1 MSGISAKGLDVRKKR
16 PLVTITIMLAVIF
29 MAAACSAGTTD
40 SSGVAEA
47 TQPAGDTML
56 ALQAVSAPGE
66 TLKQIGAGS
75 PAHLIPLEGTLAD
88 MLGNPGSAV
97 YRNSVAGWS
106 VPTDISVATIY
117 RNRGNR
123 PIWVSNDGRFT
134 PRGALLIDRLTDAR
148 VDALDPTAY
157 RTETIRNAM
166 AQGDAV
172 GLSAA
177 ELMLSE
183 ALVRYSA
190 DLWDK
195 KSKDISLL
203 ARASLVEDFSS
214 FLRDIAPADPTYGRL
229 RDALGKYNAIVM
241 VGGWE
246 TIPGGGTLR
255 SGASDS
261 RVPALRRRLA
271 FSGDLPEDGDTET
284 TYFDGELEKAVKRF
298 QARHGLTPDG
308 AVGPKSLLVLNVP
321 AEVWAEQLAANLRLQ
336 RKPESRF
343 GDRAIV
349 VNLAAFELVMYDGGK
364 EVLRSRTIIGL
375 PDWETPRIV
384 SELKWLEVNPTW
396 SVPRNILVKEIMPKL
411 RRDGTEYLDKRGFRL
426 FDVQSRELDAETL
439 DLAAIK
445 GDSPPFI
452 LRQDPGPR
460 NPLGNVKFNFP
471 NDEAIYLHDTPARRL
486 FNRANRA
493 ISHGCVRVE
502 AAAELATLLL
512 QAEGWTQADY
522 EKVVKA
528 GKTHRVKLH
537 NPMPLHIITRTAWV
551 DENNGVQFRN
561 DPYVKSKKLQIASN

>member
-29 MAAACSAGTTD
+29 MAAACSSDTTQTARSAD
-40 SSGVAEA
+40 G
-47 TQPAGDTML
+47 TML

-66 TLKQIGAGS
+66 TLKQSDANS
-75 PAHLIPLEGTLAD
+75 PARLFHLEGTLAD
-88 MLGNPGSAV
+88 MLRNPGSAG
-97 YRNSVAGWS
+97 YRNKVAGWS
-106 VPTDISVATIY
+106 PPADGSVATVY
-117 RNRGNR
+117 RNRNYR

-134 PRGALLIDRLTDAR
+134 PRGALLIDRLADAR
-148 VDALDPTAY
+148 VHALDPADY
-157 RTETIRNAM
+157 RTDKIGGAM
-166 AQGDAV
+166 ARGDAI
-172 GLSAA
+172 GFSAV

-183 ALVRYSA
+183 ALVRYAA
-190 DLWDK
+190 DLWDR
-195 KSKDISLL
+195 KSKDVSLL
-203 ARASLVEDFSS
+203 ARAASAEDFGA
-214 FLRDIAPADPTYGRL
+214 FLKGITPADSAYARL
-229 RDALGKYNAIVM
+229 HDALVKYNAIVM

-284 TYFDGELEKAVKRF
+284 NYFDGELEKAVKRF

-426 FDVQSRELDAETL
+426 FDVQSRELDTETL

-522 EKVVKA
+522 EKIVKA

>member
-1 MSGISAKGLDVRKKR
+1 MSGISAKRLDVSRKR

-29 MAAACSAGTTD
+29 MAAACSSGTTD
-40 SSGVAEA
+40 SSGVADA
-47 TQPAGDTML
+47 KQPAGDTML

-66 TLKQIGAGS
+66 TLKQLGAGS
-75 PAHLIPLEGTLAD
+75 PAHSIPLEGTLAD
-88 MLGNPGSAV
+88 MLGNPDSAV

-106 VPTDISVATIY
+106 VPTDISVATVY
-117 RNRGNR
+117 RNRGNQ

-148 VDALDPTAY
+148 VDALDPAAY
-157 RTETIRNAM
+157 RTETIRKAM

-190 DLWDK
+190 DLWDRK
-195 KSKDISLL
+195 NKDISLL
-203 ARASLVEDFSS
+203 ARAASTENFGA
-214 FLRDIAPADPTYGRL
+214 FLKNIAPADPTYGRL

-271 FSGDLPEDGDTET
+271 FSGDLPEDGDTEI

-308 AVGPKSLLVLNVP
+308 AVGPKSLTVLNVP

-349 VNLAAFELVMYDGGK
+349 VNVAAYEMVVYEGGK
-364 EVLRSRTIIGL
+364 EILRSRTIIGK
-375 PDWETPRIV
+375 PDRETPRLV
-384 SELKWLEVNPTW
+384 SELKWLEINPTW
-396 SVPRNILVKEIMPKL
+396 TPPSRIAVEEIMPKL
-411 RRDGTEYLDKRGFRL
+411 RRHGTEYLDKRGFRV
-426 FDVQSRELDAETL
+426 FDMQSRELDAETL
-439 DLAAIK
+439 DLASIK
-445 GDSPPFI
+445 GNSLPFI

-460 NPLGNVKFNFP
+460 NPLGNVKFMFP
-471 NDEAIYLHDTPARRL
+471 NNEAIFLHDTRQRRL
-486 FNRANRA
+486 FNRSGRA
-493 ISHGCVRVE
+493 LSHGCVRVD
-502 AAAELATLLL
+502 AAAQLAMLLL
-512 QAEGWTQADY
+512 AEEGWTPARYD
-522 EKVVKA
+522 EVVKS
-528 GKTHRVKLH
+528 GKTHRVRLS
-537 NPMPLHIITRTAWV
+537 NPMPIHIITRTAWV

-561 DPYVKSKKLQIASN
+561 DPYVKGKKLQLASN